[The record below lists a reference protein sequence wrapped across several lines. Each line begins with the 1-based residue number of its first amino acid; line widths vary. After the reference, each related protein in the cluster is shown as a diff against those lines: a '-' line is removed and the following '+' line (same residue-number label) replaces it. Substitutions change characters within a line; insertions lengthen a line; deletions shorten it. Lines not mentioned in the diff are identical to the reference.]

1 MDIINNLQL
10 RDVCIVL
17 GVSGVAIVAGAIALL
32 VMAAQSV
39 RDIQI
44 PEDADFFETMQLIPI
59 TIPIALDLL
68 DLVLDV
74 FSAPIAWIVL
84 DMLGLGALK
93 MITVIESIIP
103 GTQLIPTMTVAWI
116 VSRTLIKDRTSG
128 FRTAMHQYQ
137 LKSRNTVP
145 ILGQGRGAGSRADYY
160 RGLALPPGEE
170 NEEAIP
176 ARRARGSTFGGLSP
190 LGGEEEPIEGEIL
203 DEGDFPGGGRVRPS
217 GGGYEDSGDEYDN
230 QGY

>member
-17 GVSGVAIVAGAIALL
+17 GVSGVAIIAGAIALL

-93 MITVIESIIP
+93 MITVLESIIP
-103 GTQLIPTMTVAWI
+103 GTQLIPTMTLAWI
-116 VSRTLIKDRTSG
+116 
-128 FRTAMHQYQ
+128 
-137 LKSRNTVP
+137 
-145 ILGQGRGAGSRADYY
+145 
-160 RGLALPPGEE
+160 
-170 NEEAIP
+170 
-176 ARRARGSTFGGLSP
+176 
-190 LGGEEEPIEGEIL
+190 
-203 DEGDFPGGGRVRPS
+203 
-217 GGGYEDSGDEYDN
+217 
-230 QGY
+230 